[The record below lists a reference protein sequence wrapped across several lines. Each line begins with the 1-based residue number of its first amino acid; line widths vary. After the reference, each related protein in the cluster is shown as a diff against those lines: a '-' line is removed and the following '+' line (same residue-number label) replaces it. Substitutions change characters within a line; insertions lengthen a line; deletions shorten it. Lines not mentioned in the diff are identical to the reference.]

1 MLRRR
6 RQREA
11 CKNKGQAAVANETI
25 EYDVKQEKDETMRC
39 MEEEGKGI
47 VRDGRP
53 SEDKE
58 YKVVKMQ
65 A

>member
-25 EYDVKQEKDETMRC
+25 EYDVKQEKDERMRC
-39 MEEEGKGI
+39 MEGKQGI
-47 VRDGRP
+47 GRDGCP

-58 YKVVKMQ
+58 YRVVKMQ

>member
-39 MEEEGKGI
+39 MEEGKGI
-47 VRDGRP
+47 ERDGRP